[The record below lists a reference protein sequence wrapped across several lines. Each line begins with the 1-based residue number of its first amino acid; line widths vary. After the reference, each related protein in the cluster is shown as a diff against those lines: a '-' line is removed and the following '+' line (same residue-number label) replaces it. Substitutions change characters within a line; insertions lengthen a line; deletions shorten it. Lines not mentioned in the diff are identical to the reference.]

1 MSGVPAVAWRD
12 VTFTYRGAS
21 APVLSGVGLEVPEGA
36 FCVVTGPTGS
46 GKSTLLSLARPSLA
60 PAGELSGS
68 VELFGE
74 AVACV
79 GPREAACIVGFIG
92 QEPAA
97 QVVCDTPA
105 AELAFV
111 LENLGWD
118 PSAMGRRLAATS
130 LFFAMDPWLHT
141 PVDRLSG
148 GRVQLTALAAA
159 VVARPRLLL
168 LDEPLSQLDPVAA
181 QTLLDALFRLNRRTG
196 VTVVM
201 TTHRPEV
208 VAPYATMAVSLEG
221 GSAKMGDPGS
231 LGARGGLCPRPGG
244 RPGTDAL
251 TAKGVWAG
259 YGPRGPWVLRD
270 LDLAVPGGSV
280 RALVGGNGSGKS
292 TLLKVLAGIVR
303 PRRGS
308 VRDTGEKSR
317 VYLPQDPREVLGGGS
332 VAEEL
337 SAWEKEAGLG
347 LFLGR
352 RMGLRCPGSLPCA
365 DLSGG
370 QRQLAALAKLLACR
384 PRTILL
390 DEPVKG
396 LDVRGCRAVASLLA
410 ETADDGACVVLATH
424 DLAFA
429 RDACSE
435 VSMVFDGR
443 IASTGPAAT
452 FFDDDALLGP

>member
-12 VTFTYRGAS
+12 VTFAYRGAP
-21 APVLSGVGLEVPEGA
+21 APVLSHVRLEVPEGS

-46 GKSTLLSLARPSLA
+46 GKSTLLSLARPSMA
-60 PAGELSGS
+60 PAGELLGR
-68 VELFGE
+68 VGLFGE
-74 AVACV
+74 DVAAI
-79 GPREAACIVGFIG
+79 GNREAASLVGFIG

-118 PSAMGRRLAATS
+118 PQAMGRRLAATG

-141 PVDRLSG
+141 SIDRLSG
-148 GRVQLTALAAA
+148 GQVQLTALAAS

-181 QTLLDALFRLNRRTG
+181 QTLLEALFRLNRRAG

-201 TTHRPEV
+201 TSHRAEA
-208 VAPYATMAVSLEG
+208 VAPYASMAVCLGGGVATVVDPATLRRDRSLG
-221 GSAKMGDPGS
+221 PRPSGDPGD
-231 LGARGGLCPRPGG
+231 GALVA
-244 RPGTDAL
+244 D
-251 TAKGVWAG
+251 GVWAG
-259 YGPRGPWVLRD
+259 YSSRGPWVLRG
-270 LDLAVPGGSV
+270 LDLAVPAGTV

-292 TLLKVLAGIVR
+292 TLLKVLAGVVR
-303 PRRGS
+303 PRRGR
-308 VRDTGEKSR
+308 VRDAGAQRR
-317 VYLPQDPREVLGGGS
+317 VYLPQDPREVLGGGT

-337 SAWEKEAGLG
+337 SAWEAVDGLG
-347 LFLGR
+347 TDLATRLGL
-352 RMGLRCPGSLPCA
+352 GCPPSVPCA
-365 DLSGG
+365 DLSCG

-384 PRTILL
+384 PGTVLL

-396 LDVRGCRAVASLLA
+396 LDDGACRAVASVLA
-410 ETADDGACVVLATH
+410 ETAEDGACVVLATH

-443 IASTGPAAT
+443 VASTGPAAT